1 MRMRTMAAMM
11 GLLACAVATMA
22 FWDKSP
28 AEQRTAIQSITEE
41 ALNELYAMKPEA
53 KEYVH
58 RSVGYA
64 VFASKGMKVLV
75 AGGTS
80 GKGMLVERK
89 TGRTTYMEMAQ
100 ANVGLGFGVQD
111 ARLIFVF
118 ENQEAI
124 NQFGKQ
130 GWDFSGQAGV
140 SAAQKG
146 QGANKA
152 GALSFMPGV
161 KVYQFT
167 KNGLTAEITLQGTKF
182 WPDKKLNE

>member
-1 MRMRTMAAMM
+1 
-11 GLLACAVATMA
+11 
-22 FWDKSP
+22 
-28 AEQRTAIQSITEE
+28 
-41 ALNELYAMKPEA
+41 
-53 KEYVH
+53 
-58 RSVGYA
+58 
-64 VFASKGMKVLV
+64 MKVLV